1 MFYLGMI
8 PLVFDDDGK
17 ARFKLI
23 SCQTLITYTI
33 WIIIPS
39 IGMGYVMT
47 PYLLESRLDVEPNN
61 LTDNSYDG
69 FDLFYGL
76 DQDSFSTTWNMR
88 SVSNRIYC
96 VCGSIVPVM
105 YPGLMANL
113 MVLSETSMQ
122 ANQYIKKKTTL
133 VLSLAYLIFMISMIQ
148 HGAKQK
154 FAGTLQIV
162 LLALSNGI
170 NVLYAMSTCLITNLV
185 MADFI
190 FASSKLDFIQ
200 NTEELINRSRNLVLR
215 FRKIKLGMSPLLF
228 ICCIC
233 FTYILVSN
241 AYFMILS
248 ITMKDFSAA
257 SFYGIFTFNNLV
269 ALKFYTG
276 LCGTCFDELKRNIDR
291 LRLL

>member
-1 MFYLGMI
+1 MFYSGMI

-23 SCQTLITYTI
+23 SCQTLITYSI
-33 WIIIPS
+33 WIFIPS
-39 IGMGYVMT
+39 IGTGYVYA
-47 PYLLESRLDVEPNN
+47 PYLLGSRLDVEPNN
-61 LTDNSYDG
+61 LTNNSYDG
-69 FDLFYGL
+69 FDLLYGL

-96 VCGSIVPVM
+96 VCWNIVPVM

-113 MVLSETSMQ
+113 MVLSETSMK
-122 ANQYIKKKTTL
+122 ANQFTKKKTTL
-133 VLSLAYLIFMISMIQ
+133 VLSLAYFILTISLIQ
-148 HGAKQK
+148 HSAKK

-162 LLALSNGI
+162 SLALY
-170 NVLYAMSTCLITNLV
+170 NVSIFLYGMFTILTANIVMS
-185 MADFI
+185 DFI
-190 FASSKLDFIQ
+190 FASIKLDFIQ
-200 NTEELINRSRNLVLR
+200 NTEELINGSRNLVLR
-215 FRKIKLGMSPLLF
+215 FRKLKEGMSPFLF

-233 FTYILVSN
+233 YTYILVSN

-257 SFYGIFTFNNLV
+257 SLYGLFTFINLV